1 MSLAKITLYGM
12 ARWMQESQDDLF
24 ANMTLPT
31 GWDKDLL
38 VDTIMLHGAEFEVL
52 YAEPQFMK
60 NAIGIWSDKWYFTL
74 DRWLKALSIEY
85 NPLENYDRME
95 DYSDVGTK
103 GRTDSRNKNETG
115 NRVDSQNLRST
126 SNTVDSSANGTKHG
140 SETEHQV
147 SAYNSGTYQPSG
159 KDKVTNDNTD
169 STMNSSTLNANR
181 SGTASTSADSRHDVE
196 TGSETEHN
204 LNSHHGRLHGNIG
217 VTTSQQM
224 LESELDIARFN
235 MYEEAANL
243 FLTELVIYTY

>member
-12 ARWMQESQDDLF
+12 ARWMQESEDDLF

-74 DRWLKALSIEY
+74 ERWIKVLNMDY
-85 NPLENYDRME
+85 NPIENYDRIE
-95 DYSDVGTK
+95 EWNDVGN
-103 GRTDSRNKNETG
+103 RSRDNTQ
-115 NRVDSQNLRST
+115 STST
-126 SNTVDSSANGTKHG
+126 SNKEDNSSSSTAATNTSSKHG
-140 SETEHQV
+140 NEVEHKV
-147 SAYNSGTYQPSG
+147 SAYDSTSYQESN
-159 KDKVTNDNTD
+159 KDILKDDNTD
-169 STMNSSTLNANR
+169 ENIMNAMNSTSKRDNNIA
-181 SGTASTSADSRHDVE
+181 TAA
-196 TGSETEHN
+196 TGNEKENHVDAHT
-204 LNSHHGRLHGNIG
+204 GRIHGNIG
-217 VTTSQQM
+217 TVSSQNMVNQE
-224 LESELDIARFN
+224 LEVARFN

>member
-12 ARWMQESQDDLF
+12 ARWMEESEDDLF

-74 DRWLKALSIEY
+74 ERWIKALSIEY

-95 DYSDVGTK
+95 DYSDVATK
-103 GRTDSRNKNETG
+103 GRKDSRDKNETG

-126 SNTVDSSANGTKHG
+126 SNTVDSSANVTKHG
-140 SETEHQV
+140 SENTHEV
-147 SAYNSGTYQPSG
+147 SAYNSSDYQPSG
-159 KDKVTNDNTD
+159 KDILKNDDTD
-169 STMNSSTLNANR
+169 SNMNSSTLNANR
-181 SGTASTSADSRHDVE
+181 SGTASTSADSRHDTE
-196 TGSETEHN
+196 NGSETEHN

-217 VTTSQQM
+217 TVSSQNM
-224 LESELDIARFN
+224 LTQELDVARFN